1 MNNLIHAIKQNDS
14 KYNITTYGTQCKQ
27 CCLTELQMQLHA
39 YGKKTKYILNKFT
52 GRNFHKSVVL
62 YQNINIYT
70 YYHDLHVINIIV
82 TVVLISAGK
91 QDFLLCH
98 QWPRSELRLHK
109 EPASS
114 ELNQFGCQSVR
125 TLTFMRQQSDS

>member
-1 MNNLIHAIKQNDS
+1 MHAIKQNDS
-14 KYNITTYGTQCKQ
+14 KYNTTTYGTQCKQ
-27 CCLTELQMQLHA
+27 CCLTELQMQL
-39 YGKKTKYILNKFT
+39 YDKKTKYILFKFT

-70 YYHDLHVINIIV
+70 YDHDLHVINIIV

-98 QWPRSELRLHK
+98 QWPWHCIASWDFTQSLPVVSSINLGVSLSEPYIYATTK
-109 EPASS
+109 W
-114 ELNQFGCQSVR
+114 
-125 TLTFMRQQSDS
+125 